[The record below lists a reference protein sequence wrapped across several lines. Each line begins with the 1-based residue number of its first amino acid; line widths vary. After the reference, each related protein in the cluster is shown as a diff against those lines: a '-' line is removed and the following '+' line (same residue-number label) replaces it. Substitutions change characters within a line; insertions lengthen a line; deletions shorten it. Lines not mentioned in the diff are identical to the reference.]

1 MDEKHA
7 CRLPIDVIVPYL
19 KPLNP
24 IPTRLQS
31 KGGLKPP
38 IRCLL
43 CDLYGTLLISGSGD
57 VGQDQLQPPPLERL
71 SVLLK
76 HYAISQSAEEL
87 LEALHEAIKREHIK
101 AKERGIDYPEVQIET
116 IWQQILPS
124 KGREELVRFAIEFEM
139 VFNPVWPMP
148 HLPELLTSCREL
160 DIPLGII
167 SNAQFFTPPLFE
179 WLAGA
184 PLNQLG
190 FSAELTFFS
199 YRHGIAKP
207 SDRLFCMATEQLK
220 ASGIDPRQ
228 TAYIG
233 NDMLKDILP
242 AHRQGFQTILF
253 AGDARSLR
261 IREEDPLIDT
271 LGPDLIVTELNQVI
285 SWLQP
290 ND

>member
-7 CRLPIDVIVPYL
+7 CRLPIDVIFPYL

-87 LEALHEAIKREHIK
+87 LEALREAIKSEHIK

-124 KGREELVRFAIEFEM
+124 KAREELVRFAIEFEM

-167 SNAQFFTPPLFE
+167 SNAPVFYPPSFRVACGRTPESIGVQRRVDLFFI
-179 WLAGA
+179 
-184 PLNQLG
+184 
-190 FSAELTFFS
+190 SA
-199 YRHGIAKP
+199 RHCQAVRPALSHGHRATESVRHRSP
-207 SDRLFCMATEQLK
+207 SDCLY
-220 ASGIDPRQ
+220 RQ
-228 TAYIG
+228 RHAKRHSARTS
-233 NDMLKDILP
+233 
-242 AHRQGFQTILF
+242 
-253 AGDARSLR
+253 AGVSDH
-261 IREEDPLIDT
+261 T
-271 LGPDLIVTELNQVI
+271 LCRRRKITSNT
-285 SWLQP
+285 
-290 ND
+290 